1 MSREIWGPS
10 LTFALSC
17 VSATFFL
24 VLRCEGRGR
33 AFGPASRWWAL
44 LVIGLTGLLSSSVAL
59 GLALLGHYLP
69 TVVLG
74 LGIAAPSSLALG
86 RIREGIPDR
95 RSIYGAATTLWLG
108 WLLARM
114 SEGMTEDKVQWCE
127 RHIDPAWHNDE
138 LILAAHFYHDYLDE
152 RLSDEERKRFRIR
165 VLLHDLETRLD
176 FARLIDAHATR
187 SAIKAALDAH
197 RIGREARYQRSLDDL
212 TRLSNRLRHD
222 ALRDL
227 DRMLAA
233 AYCACLYR
241 LPEYSP
247 PASGFH
253 RSVMRSAPRSVNGA
267 YAGART
273 ESAGSPSPHP

>member
-10 LTFALSC
+10 LTFVLSC
-17 VSATFFL
+17 LSATFFL

-33 AFGPASRWWAL
+33 AFGPASRWWAF
-44 LVIGLTGLLSSSVAL
+44 LVVGLTGLLSSSIAL

-74 LGIAAPSSLALG
+74 LGVAAPSSLALG

-95 RSIYGAATTLWLG
+95 RSVYGAATTLWLG

-114 SEGMTEDKVQWCE
+114 SEGMAEDKVLWCE
-127 RHIDPAWHNDE
+127 RHIDSAWHNDD

-152 RLSDEERKRFRIR
+152 RLSDEERKRYRIR
-165 VLLHDLETRLD
+165 VLLHDAETRLD
-176 FARLIDAHATR
+176 FARLIDAHAARTT
-187 SAIKAALDAH
+187 IKAALDAH

-212 TRLSNRLRHD
+212 TRLGNRLRHD

-233 AYCACLYR
+233 AYCASLYR

-247 PASGFH
+247 PVRGFH
-253 RSVMRSAPRSVNGA
+253 PSPTRSVPRSANGAHAGAGAESGGSPRS
-267 YAGART
+267 
-273 ESAGSPSPHP
+273 HP